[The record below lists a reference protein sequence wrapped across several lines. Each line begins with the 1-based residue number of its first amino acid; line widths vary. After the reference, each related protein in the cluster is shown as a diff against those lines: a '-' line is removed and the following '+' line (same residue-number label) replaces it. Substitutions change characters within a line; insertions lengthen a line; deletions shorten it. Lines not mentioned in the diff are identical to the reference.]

1 MRAQSSNK
9 MFHETRCAAA
19 VAAVVAALSSQG
31 ALAQQTPAEAPAAGA
46 EAPAV
51 VVVSGTRQSVS
62 SAIGRKKN
70 ASTITDSIVAED
82 IGQFPDKNVG
92 EALSRITGVQLS
104 RDFGEG
110 SQIAIRGVEPDLN
123 RVEIN
128 GASVLS
134 TNNTA
139 GRGAEL
145 RELPAELIKSI
156 DVFKGI
162 TADITEGG
170 IGGTVSVKT
179 NRPLDFKKF
188 TAVANVSGQQSSL
201 RGGVQPRASLLV
213 ADRFLNGD
221 LGLMANVTFDKAF
234 TQGDGV
240 RNSGWRFIRDWDF
253 SPGKTVASTVPG
265 AAAVTTKAACTALNG
280 ADRTACERQWFDYS
294 PSVPRYGISTRDND
308 RKSGEFT
315 AQYRINKDFNVFGSY
330 QRNKQEARF
339 QDLTY
344 GTDFADANRLSN
356 TGNLP
361 RYNANGTIA
370 ANGTCTPVGT
380 AATPA
385 GMVVTNHH
393 VTEYTVGNCVALSG
407 QGGYNAF
414 STSARDFTQLVDS
427 DYRTAGFN
435 WRSGQWE
442 AEGLAVKSKSSYEN
456 DTNFIGLTM
465 HAPGM
470 KVRLDA
476 DGRPHFDFPA
486 GANPDNA
493 SSYTRAEVSYRPTE
507 SESMEDQV
515 KFDLRYRP
523 ASGFI
528 KKIWV
533 GGQGRK
539 TRMFQYNGGGYL
551 LNNGSNLA
559 STADDLDVK
568 SANVTQIINYDPLY
582 TGTGQRP
589 PTVQSFINSNNSET
603 WINAQQMQALVNAVR
618 STSPDFLSGTGL
630 ADYPANWMTPNY
642 QAGVPFFD
650 TSKFNHNDVRQ
661 AMGRDGNIYPQVP
674 AYDTRERIR
683 SAYLRLDFEH
693 QLFGY
698 DIDGNIGV
706 RYTGTRTSSTG
717 QQQYRQRV
725 ERSTGSATFDD
736 RVITNSIVTKDNK
749 YHDVLPSF
757 NAATWLAPDQL
768 AVRVGYGKVMSRPAI
783 NRLAPAI
790 NCLEGSGNTQFGGD
804 GYDDCSAGN
813 PDLKPY
819 RAANKDVSIEWY
831 PNRDTQLSLAYFRKD
846 IQTSIQPNVVVR
858 KDLFG
863 DGKLWDVNTT
873 VNYEGA
879 TTKGIELAGRT
890 ALTFLPGFL
899 NGFGVDANY
908 TRMNFDYAPRAAVIN
923 TLDGS
928 VLPFPGMSK
937 NAYNLSIW
945 YDKHK
950 INARL
955 AYNYRDDY
963 YTGGNDIN
971 TGNPFFME
979 ATGYLDAKIQYRIT
993 PQLTVSIEAKNLT
1006 DEVSQT
1012 TAGST
1017 LRKND
1022 LVWNGRR
1029 YYVGASYK
1037 F

>member
-1 MRAQSSNK
+1 MKSQSTITI
-9 MFHETRCAAA
+9 FHKTRCATA
-19 VAAVVAALSSQG
+19 VAAVVVALASQG
-31 ALAQQTPAEAPAAGA
+31 ANAQQAPAESPVASAETPAM
-46 EAPAV
+46 
-51 VVVSGTRQSVS
+51 VVVSGTRMSVM
-62 SAIGRKKN
+62 SAIERKK
-70 ASTITDSIVAED
+70 AAGTVTDSIVAED

-104 RDFGEG
+104 RESGEG
-110 SQIAIRGVEPDLN
+110 NQIAIRGVEPDLN

-139 GRGAEL
+139 GRGADL

-156 DVFKGI
+156 DVYKGI
-162 TADITEGG
+162 TADLTEGG

-188 TAVANVSGQQSSL
+188 TAAVNVSGQQNNL
-201 RGGVQPRASLLV
+201 RGGVQPRASLLI
-213 ADRFLNGD
+213 AERFLNGD
-221 LGLMANVTFDKAF
+221 LGLMANVTFDQAY
-234 TQGDGV
+234 TQSDGV
-240 RNSGWRFIRDWDF
+240 RNTGWRFIRDWDF
-253 SPGKTVASTVPG
+253 SPEKTVTSTVP
-265 AAAVTTKAACTALNG
+265 KAAGVTSKAGCSTLTG
-280 ADRTACERQWFDYS
+280 ADRTACDRQWFDYS
-294 PSVPRYGISTRDND
+294 PSVPRYGISTRDNE

-315 AQYRINKDFNVFGSY
+315 AQYRVSKELSVLGSY

-356 TGNLP
+356 SGTLP
-361 RYNANGTIA
+361 RYNANGSIA
-370 ANGTCTPVGT
+370 ANGTCTPAST
-380 AATPA
+380 TATPA

-393 VTEYTVGNCVALSG
+393 VTEYTVGNCVAVSG

-414 STSARDFTQLVDS
+414 STSARDFMQTVDS

-435 WRSGQWE
+435 WRKGQWE
-442 AEGLAVKSKSSYEN
+442 AEGLVVKSKAAYEN

-465 HAPGM
+465 NAPGL
-470 KVRLDA
+470 KVKLDA
-476 DGRPHFDFPA
+476 DGRPHFEFPA
-486 GANPDNA
+486 NANPDNA
-493 SSYTRAEVSYRPTE
+493 SSYTRAELNYRPTE
-507 SESMEDQV
+507 SESKEDQA
-515 KFDLRYRP
+515 KLDLRYRP
-523 ASGFI
+523 DSGFI

-568 SANVTQIINYDPLY
+568 SANVTQLRNYDPLY
-582 TGTGQRP
+582 TGIGQRP
-589 PTVQSFINSNNSET
+589 AVVQSFINSNNSET
-603 WINAQQMQALVNAVR
+603 WISSQQMQEFVNAVR
-618 STSPDFLSGTGL
+618 STSPAFLQEAGVSG
-630 ADYPANWMTPNY
+630 YPANWIAPDY
-642 QAGVPFFD
+642 QAGAPFFD
-650 TSKFNHNDVRQ
+650 TSRFNHDEVRQ
-661 AMGRDGNIYPQVP
+661 ALGRDGNIYPQVP
-674 AYDTRERIR
+674 AYDTEERIR

-698 DIDGNIGV
+698 DIDGNVGL
-706 RYTGTRTSSTG
+706 RYTGTETKSTG
-717 QQQYRQRV
+717 LQQYRRRI
-725 ERSTGSATFDD
+725 ERSAGSATFDD

-757 NAATWLAPDQL
+757 NAATWLVPDEL
-768 AVRVGYGKVMSRPAI
+768 AVRIGYGKVMSRPAI

-790 NCLEGSGNTQFGGD
+790 NCLENGGNTQFGGD
-804 GYDDCSAGN
+804 GFDDCSAGN
-813 PDLKPY
+813 PELKPY
-819 RAANKDVSIEWY
+819 RAANKDVSVEWY
-831 PNRDTQLSLAYFRKD
+831 PNRDTQLSVAYFRKD
-846 IQTSIQPNVVVR
+846 IQTSIQPNFVVR

-873 VNYEGA
+873 VNYAGA

-890 ALTFLPGFL
+890 AFTFLPGFL
-899 NGFGVDANY
+899 SGLGVDANY
-908 TRMNFDYAPRAAVIN
+908 TRMNFKYASGAEVLN

-928 VLPFPGMSK
+928 VLPFAGMSK
-937 NAYNLSIW
+937 NSYNLSIW

-950 INARL
+950 VNARL
-955 AYNYRDDY
+955 AYNYRDPY

-971 TGNPFFME
+971 TGNPVFME
-979 ATGYLDAKIQYRIT
+979 ETGYLDAKVQYRVT
-993 PQLTVSIEAKNLT
+993 PNLIVSVEAKNLT

-1012 TAGST
+1012 TAGSSE
-1017 LRKND
+1017 RKND
-1022 LVWNGRR
+1022 FVWNSRR